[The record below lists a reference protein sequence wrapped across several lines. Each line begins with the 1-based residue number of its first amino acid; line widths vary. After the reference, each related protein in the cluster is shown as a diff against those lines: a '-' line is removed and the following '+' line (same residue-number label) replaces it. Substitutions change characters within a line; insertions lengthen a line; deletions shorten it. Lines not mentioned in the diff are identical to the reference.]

1 MQMNLMD
8 VIDRVKAEARWREGE
23 GVQSYIYQQ
32 KPPMRTDKQGRE
44 PVSIAWL
51 ETEHLLAVQLNG
63 DTMAECFSS
72 NAHVQDE
79 TLQRAKRNPHPS
91 LINTQGAAS
100 FGFSSTL
107 LSVRIPFVQ

>member
-1 MQMNLMD
+1 M
-8 VIDRVKAEARWREGE
+8 E

-63 DTMAECFSS
+63 DTMAECLSS
-72 NAHVQDE
+72 NAH
-79 TLQRAKRNPHPS
+79 A
-91 LINTQGAAS
+91 G
-100 FGFSSTL
+100 
-107 LSVRIPFVQ
+107 